1 MKVKNGA
8 NINGIRKNKKKP
20 QNHSFYL
27 SKYSNKN
34 KKISEISDIE
44 SSQSNR
50 AFRQVPIKIIGFLSN
65 KKNEEG
71 DIKYLVNKMTKLIN
85 AIEYERRDR
94 RLQTI
99 AINAQTKALNDQTIA
114 INDQTKALKAQ
125 TKALEAQTKEMRRQH
140 GELITLMSRTM
151 NELNLNIKKLVD
163 KFV

>member
-8 NINGIRKNKKKP
+8 NNNGIRKNEKKL

-34 KKISEISDIE
+34 KKMSDISDIK
-44 SSQSNR
+44 SSQPNR
-50 AFRQVPIKIIGFLSN
+50 AFRPVPIKKIGFYSN

-71 DIKYLVNKMTKLIN
+71 DTKNLVNKMTNLIN

-99 AINAQTKALNDQTIA
+99 AIKAQTKAL
-114 INDQTKALKAQ
+114 NDQTKALKAQ
-125 TKALEAQTKEMRRQH
+125 TTEMRRQH
-140 GELITLMSRTM
+140 GELMTLMNRTM
-151 NELNLNIKKLVD
+151 NELINS
-163 KFV
+163 